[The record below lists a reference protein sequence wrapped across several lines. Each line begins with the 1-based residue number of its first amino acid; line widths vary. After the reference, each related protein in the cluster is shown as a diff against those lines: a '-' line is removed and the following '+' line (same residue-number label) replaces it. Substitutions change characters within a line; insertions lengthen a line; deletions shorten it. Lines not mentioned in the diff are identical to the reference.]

1 MGVFGNDI
9 FNGSDI
15 PTLGGYVSNERV
27 LKLVEWIKPLI
38 IRKNLA
44 DHLYMSSSELD
55 QWLENDLINY
65 VPLVDYQDGF
75 EERVIQWL
83 KDSFEYL
90 EYETQDKI
98 RDIVN
103 AQP

>member
-9 FNGSDI
+9 FNSSDI
-15 PTLGGYVSNERV
+15 PTLGGHVSNERV

-38 IRKNLA
+38 IRKHLA

-55 QWLENDLINY
+55 QWLENDLIKY

-83 KDSFEYL
+83 KDSFKDL
-90 EYETQDKI
+90 DDDTQDEI